1 MLAQCLAKCEVECL
15 GEFLTAD
22 DRPLDDAELIRKN
35 VFVAEDENIG
45 TGATLGEDPSLP
57 WLGEGEVSESDATL
71 EEQVSKAL
79 DAVIEESKM
88 ISSQEKPRESQ
99 SANAFAD
106 PATRQPSVV
115 EQIQC
120 QTLLTFAERVG
131 EPGDS
136 DDDTCPS
143 LGHPAKVVTQRNGQ
157 LCQNQGTAANS
168 SEFTHR
174 EKDTLSTP
182 STFGTTAEHCSV
194 LSNAGLN
201 ASGTILSEREI
212 DSGIEGARLVN
223 SSKALR
229 KLAGSEK
236 GSENLSQPAESVA
249 ECEKLGGDC
258 TEDTEATSIPCP
270 ATKVKENV
278 NESAFSDEVLNITER
293 PIEALSER
301 EHSSHVQRLS
311 IMAVTCMDK
320 KDNVAVVAPRTV
332 NQVHLDV
339 PFATKNAGNVVMEPE
354 VVEFSG
360 IFECDWDDALPESSE
375 PDITF
380 GSSTAVEFEPS
391 PYIVDNFASN
401 AKSVQTIGCNQQKQ
415 ERHTEGTPIR
425 YSITSHSKRSVVPFE
440 RGVSSTPLSGGIDKA
455 THVNKE
461 LAHCSRAYSI
471 ERGVKTSFVSSNSPQ
486 MHTRVTPFGS
496 SAVFPAARTP
506 SLEEENEKA
515 GTKSRAKR
523 CCEPEQDALAEGWS
537 TEIFEGMPDK
547 VTATES
553 TAGRWDTT
561 GNSAFGSPVLDCPII
576 DEERITL
583 QPFADDQ
590 TVDSSLISNT
600 GHKVRLREQT
610 ESPSKCFSAKNS
622 GYTYAKVPGDL
633 SEEVSPR
640 RKVRLERLK
649 ENMSTT
655 KLGARRKISDWY
667 KPLSGDTKKQTGI
680 GENGRSS
687 EFAREKQQRNTRMLD
702 SSGIFRNK
710 RKRKPLCDQSNRITR
725 YFPARKCSATVPL
738 ALCGDKTLNAGAH
751 HLPDLT
757 KFRYNRVDA
766 RSRTPVNGSTSA
778 YSTLNE
784 AEDHYGCNADLPPN
798 NTSFGHNLSESSDM
812 SDSADAG
819 TAYVWAARNNSVSG
833 SLVATSNMQYAG
845 WQNKPSLLGVIKHPA
860 RWENDPRKVPGRVG
874 VGQLTADTD
883 GGVVKNLSRSN
894 DFKDDCP
901 EIHAGIAANCSETSP
916 GSQMPHV
923 RTSDVSRSR
932 MPGAKRNMTEDV
944 RDVSPP
950 LEVAS
955 NAQFSREWELGP
967 FNGKQGSDHILGF
980 PWGFAGS
987 RSTDNA
993 EFSFEQRPQ
1002 EHISREIP
1010 CTNAETGYHCG
1021 VCHANGEVSDSGV
1034 LPCESSNG
1042 FYEAITFNGVGM
1054 LAAAEQRNAQTQA
1067 FEDSQDHAYRDVLE
1081 NQRGISTTGERE
1093 HDLRKGRDVFHDASR
1108 LLGREHQNRPCE
1120 DDAVASCSNEQFSFD
1135 RAGEYDADGR
1145 VAYAEGGIATCRDDS
1160 WDRRDGATVQATE
1173 EDERRVLQIIQDTL
1187 RGPVLQTLGRSSAS
1201 QKAHVALN
1209 PKRTATPVSV
1219 PARQHAAVA
1228 EASSS
1233 TNIGAQRTRW
1243 LQGAAT
1249 VAQITAEDPARSAEN
1264 GESRKSALRWPGHL
1278 NVRNLA
1284 AKLVM
1289 PQQERKQVDRTAI
1302 EQLLKPPK
1310 SNNPLANSFMTIRGV
1325 KILGPNDAAKPPK

>member
-35 VFVAEDENIG
+35 VFVAVDENIG
-45 TGATLGEDPSLP
+45 TGATFGEDPSLP
-57 WLGEGEVSESDATL
+57 WLGEGELCESDATL

-88 ISSQEKPRESQ
+88 ISSQEKPHESQ

-115 EQIQC
+115 EQIQS
-120 QTLLTFAERVG
+120 QTLLTFAENVG

-136 DDDTCPS
+136 DDDKCPD

-157 LCQNQGTAANS
+157 LCQNQGNAANS

-194 LSNAGLN
+194 VSNAGLN

-212 DSGIEGARLVN
+212 DSGIEDARLVN
-223 SSKALR
+223 SAKALR

-236 GSENLSQPAESVA
+236 GSENLSRPSESVA

-258 TEDTEATSIPCP
+258 TEDTEATGIPCP
-270 ATKVKENV
+270 ATKVKENF
-278 NESAFSDEVLNITER
+278 NQSGFSDEVLNITER
-293 PIEALSER
+293 SIEALSER
-301 EHSSHVQRLS
+301 EHSSHAQRLS
-311 IMAVTCMDK
+311 IMAVTCVDK
-320 KDNVAVVAPRTV
+320 KDNVAIVAPRTV
-332 NQVHLDV
+332 NQMHLDV
-339 PFATKNAGNVVMEPE
+339 PFATKNPGNVAMEPK

-380 GSSTAVEFEPS
+380 GTSTAVEFEPS
-391 PYIVDNFASN
+391 PYIVDNFASD
-401 AKSVQTIGCNQQKQ
+401 AKSVQPISCNQEKQ

-425 YSITSHSKRSVVPFE
+425 YSIASHPKQSVVPFE
-440 RGVSSTPLSGGIDKA
+440 RGVSLTPLSGGIDKA
-455 THVNKE
+455 THVDKE
-461 LAHCSRAYSI
+461 LVHCSRAYSI
-471 ERGVKTSFVSSNSPQ
+471 ERGIKTSFVPSNSPQ
-486 MHTRVTPFGS
+486 IHTRVTPFDS
-496 SAVFPAARTP
+496 SAVFPVART

-515 GTKSRAKR
+515 GTKPRAKR
-523 CCEPEQDALAEGWS
+523 CCEPEQDALEEGWS
-537 TEIFEGMPDK
+537 TAIFEGMPDE
-547 VTATES
+547 VIATES
-553 TAGRWDTT
+553 TADRWDTT
-561 GNSAFGSPVLDCPII
+561 GNSAFGSPVPDCPII

-583 QPFADDQ
+583 QPFADDE

-600 GHKVRLREQT
+600 GHKVRLSEQT

-622 GYTYAKVPGDL
+622 GYIYAKVPEDL
-633 SEEVSPR
+633 LEEVSPR

-655 KLGARRKISDWY
+655 KLGARGKISDWY
-667 KPLSGDTKKQTGI
+667 KPLSGNTKQQIGI
-680 GENGRSS
+680 GTNGRSS
-687 EFAREKQQRNTRMLD
+687 ELARGKQQRNTRMLD

-725 YFPARKCSATVPL
+725 YFPARKRAATVPL
-738 ALCGDKTLNAGAH
+738 ALCGDKTLNAGAYD
-751 HLPDLT
+751 LPDLT

-784 AEDHYGCNADLPPN
+784 AEDHYGCNADLPLHK
-798 NTSFGHNLSESSDM
+798 TSFGHNLSESSDM

-819 TAYVWAARNNSVSG
+819 TAYVWAARKNSVSG
-833 SLVATSNMQYAG
+833 SLVATSDMKYAG

-860 RWENDPRKVPGRVG
+860 RWENDRRKVPGRLG

-901 EIHAGIAANCSETSP
+901 EIRAGIAANCSETSP

-932 MPGAKRNMTEDV
+932 MPGAKRNMVEDV
-944 RDVSPP
+944 RDVSHN
-950 LEVAS
+950 LEVAL

-967 FNGKQGSDHILGF
+967 SNEKQGNDHILGF
-980 PWGFAGS
+980 PRGFTGS

-993 EFSFEQRPQ
+993 EFCFEQRPQ
-1002 EHISREIP
+1002 EHTSREIP
-1010 CTNAETGYHCG
+1010 CTKAETGYRCG
-1021 VCHANGEVSDSGV
+1021 VFHANGEVSDSGV
-1034 LPCESSNG
+1034 PPCELSDG
-1042 FYEAITFNGVGM
+1042 FYEAVTFDGVGM
-1054 LAAAEQRNAQTQA
+1054 LAAAEQRNVQTQA
-1067 FEDSQDHAYRDVLE
+1067 FEDSQDHVLLG

-1093 HDLRKGRDVFHDASR
+1093 HDLFKGRDAFHDASR
-1108 LLGREHQNRPCE
+1108 LLGREHQNKPCE

-1135 RAGEYDADGR
+1135 RVGEYDADGR
-1145 VAYAEGGIATCRDDS
+1145 VAYAEGGIATRRDDS

-1173 EDERRVLQIIQDTL
+1173 DDERRVLQIIQDTL

-1209 PKRTATPVSV
+1209 PKRTATPLSV
-1219 PARQHAAVA
+1219 PARQPAAV
-1228 EASSS
+1228 ASSS
-1233 TNIGAQRTRW
+1233 TNIGAQNARQ
-1243 LQGAAT
+1243 LQGAASVAPIT
-1249 VAQITAEDPARSAEN
+1249 VEDPTRSAEN
-1264 GESRKSALRWPGHL
+1264 AESRKSALRWPGHL

-1325 KILGPNDAAKPPK
+1325 KLQGPNDVAKSTK